1 MKKNP
6 GRKERRRQAKH
17 NRTALSGLKMW
28 ANEVADK
35 KISRF
40 LKKTAR
46 RSKSIHADLA
56 HGKDRTVVHEID
68 GTSFVV

>member
-28 ANEVADK
+28 FNEMMMKKRNKIARNRERHDK
-35 KISRF
+35 
-40 LKKTAR
+40 
-46 RSKSIHADLA
+46 
-56 HGKDRTVVHEID
+56 RTVIHEID
-68 GTSFVV
+68 GTTFVV